1 MPRPADVGE
10 WLGQS
15 LNPRWRG
22 GAPVLLGRPRSPPP
36 PEIPARDTPRLR
48 VQSPVHLTL
57 AHVGNRNRKQRAKRS
72 IFVLKSLCYLRLL
85 WFSIT
90 STFLRAGAKLA
101 NWTLETKKE
110 IVAKRH
116 TWQVAMQMAAGRAL
130 HYAGQLVRRRGKR
143 VIISL
148 SSATTARDLQPA
160 RPGETRSKTAH
171 RDIARN
177 NSLKLQQLGTHV
189 TMNVDAAPTSQV
201 KYKRLQ
207 REAEEA
213 ARVGHLEAQVRVP
226 GHAATAIPLWDEL
239 RIWDPGD

>member
-1 MPRPADVGE
+1 
-10 WLGQS
+10 
-15 LNPRWRG
+15 
-22 GAPVLLGRPRSPPP
+22 
-36 PEIPARDTPRLR
+36 
-48 VQSPVHLTL
+48 
-57 AHVGNRNRKQRAKRS
+57 
-72 IFVLKSLCYLRLL
+72 
-85 WFSIT
+85 
-90 STFLRAGAKLA
+90 
-101 NWTLETKKE
+101 
-110 IVAKRH
+110 
-116 TWQVAMQMAAGRAL
+116 MQMAAGRAL
-130 HYAGQLVRRRGKR
+130 HYAGQLVHRRGKR

-160 RPGETRSKTAH
+160 RPGETRSKTSH

-213 ARVGHLEAQVRVP
+213 ARIGHLEAQVRVP

>member
-1 MPRPADVGE
+1 MGPG
-10 WLGQS
+10 
-15 LNPRWRG
+15 
-22 GAPVLLGRPRSPPP
+22 
-36 PEIPARDTPRLR
+36 DTMTARLR
-48 VQSPVHLTL
+48 ASGAIATAATHR
-57 AHVGNRNRKQRAKRS
+57 AQRP
-72 IFVLKSLCYLRLL
+72 
-85 WFSIT
+85 
-90 STFLRAGAKLA
+90 
-101 NWTLETKKE
+101 E

>member
-1 MPRPADVGE
+1 
-10 WLGQS
+10 
-15 LNPRWRG
+15 
-22 GAPVLLGRPRSPPP
+22 
-36 PEIPARDTPRLR
+36 
-48 VQSPVHLTL
+48 
-57 AHVGNRNRKQRAKRS
+57 
-72 IFVLKSLCYLRLL
+72 
-85 WFSIT
+85 
-90 STFLRAGAKLA
+90 
-101 NWTLETKKE
+101 
-110 IVAKRH
+110 
-116 TWQVAMQMAAGRAL
+116 MQMAAGRAL

-160 RPGETRSKTAH
+160 RPGGTRSKTSH

-213 ARVGHLEAQVRVP
+213 ARVGHLEAQVRLP
-226 GHAATAIPLWDEL
+226 GHAATAIPLWNEL
-239 RIWDPGD
+239 RIWGPGD